1 MTSIRSFVKK
11 IIGGKKFITIVSG
24 LPRSGTSMMMSA
36 LEAGGMDLLTD
47 GLRRADINNPKG
59 YNEFENV
66 KKLAKGETDW
76 IESAE
81 GKVIKVISALLNF
94 LPENYQYRVIFMERD
109 IDEIMASQQRMLKRS
124 GINAQSSTSENE
136 IRKSYVQHIGEVK
149 TWLTDSEWIRA
160 IFVSYNDILHNPERN
175 FREVARF
182 LDNLVDPDAMAK
194 VVDYS
199 LYREKN

>member
-109 IDEIMASQQRMLKRS
+109 IDEIMASQQRMLERS
-124 GINAQSSTSENE
+124 GKNAQSSTSENE
-136 IRKSYVQHIGEVK
+136 IRQSYIEHIGEVK
-149 TWLTDSEWIRA
+149 AWLTDSEWIRA

-175 FREVARF
+175 SREVAFF